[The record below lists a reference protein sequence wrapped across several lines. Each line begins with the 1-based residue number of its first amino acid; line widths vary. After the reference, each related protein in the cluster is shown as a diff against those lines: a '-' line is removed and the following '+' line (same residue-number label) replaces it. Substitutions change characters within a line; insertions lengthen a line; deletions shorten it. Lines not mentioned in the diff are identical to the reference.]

1 MQATKTNL
9 TFKNLNNRS
18 KTSRIIIHHSASFDV
33 PASEIHRWHLER
45 GFSGI
50 GYHYIIRQDGSIE
63 EGRPIETIGAHAG
76 TEGNHDSVGICLTGN
91 FENYNPDPKQIN
103 SLINLINY
111 LKNYYQT
118 ELAVVPHKDITPTLC
133 PGKLFPWSEL
143 KERLKPCI
151 NWQEDIINEALK
163 NGLITEYHH
172 PQDLASKWFVLA
184 VGLNILEKLGGLN
197 NEN

>member
-50 GYHYIIRQDGSIE
+50 GYHYLIRQDGTIE
-63 EGRPIETIGAHAG
+63 EGRPIYIIGAHAG
-76 TEGNHDSVGICLTGN
+76 NEGNSDSIGVCLTGN
-91 FENYNPDPKQIN
+91 FENYPPRPAQME
-103 SLINLINY
+103 SLANLINY
-111 LKNYYQT
+111 LNNCYQT
-118 ELAVVPHKDITPTLC
+118 ELTVIGHKDIAPTLC
-133 PGKLFPWSEL
+133 PGKLFPWPEL
-143 KERLKPCI
+143 MARLTPCTK
-151 NWQEDIINEALK
+151 WQEDIVNEALK

-172 PQDLASKWFVLA
+172 PQEPAPNWFVLA
-184 VGLNILEKLGGLN
+184 VGLNLLKKLGGIK
-197 NEN
+197 